1 LTGINCP
8 GKAIRVGLSPGIP
21 QQLTASIFFYILYPA
36 KKSPG
41 EIMKS
46 DPKINCWEYMR
57 CERQPDGKLHITDG
71 GCPAAIDGMYDG
83 INSGNN
89 GGRFCWA
96 VSGTFCFGEVQGSY
110 AKKIQGCMDCGFF
123 WLVAEE
129 EDDLTLSANGLCGT
143 NGKCKIAS
151 NGKTSVSGVTSPDQ

>member
-1 LTGINCP
+1 
-8 GKAIRVGLSPGIP
+8 VGLSPGIP

-143 NGKCKIAS
+143 NRKCKIAS
-151 NGKTSVSGVTSPDQ
+151 NGKTSASGVTSPDQ